1 MTSNNHASQA
11 RPAMERALLARLT
24 GSLGDQKTLERLA
37 QDFGTLYQSFLPD
50 VLQSE
55 LGLSVE
61 VIFAGYQSG
70 LMSELVG
77 RLGDNVVLADATLR
91 NWCPKFVIACDNAF
105 VITLME
111 NMLGATPDSIFQP
124 PRRALSQI
132 ELDLSTVVFDKVAQ
146 VLRSGVNAPGGFETS
161 IEKPHNADSRP
172 MLEDEETDPFAMSI
186 RVELKL
192 GKIASEFFLV
202 IPQQYLLKTTITLPK
217 SKGDFSREQDAWSE
231 SMSEQVRRSRVTL
244 EAKIPLESL
253 TLNAISRLVAGDV
266 IAFRDKEEI
275 IVDVSANGREMYNC
289 EFGRSGEN
297 YTVRVKDNVS
307 NENDILKHLLG

>member
-1 MTSNNHASQA
+1 MTSNNQASQA
-11 RPAMERALLARLT
+11 QPAMERALLARLT

-61 VIFAGYQSG
+61 VIFAGYRSG

-132 ELDLSTVVFDKVAQ
+132 ELDLSTMVFDKIAQ
-146 VLRSGVNAPGGFETS
+146 VLRSGVNAPGGFETT
-161 IEKPHNADSRP
+161 IERPHNADARP
-172 MLEDEETDPFAMSI
+172 MLEDEEADPFAMSI

-202 IPQQYLLKTTITLPK
+202 IPQKYLLKTTITLPK

-244 EAKIPLESL
+244 EAKISLESL
-253 TLNAISRLVAGDV
+253 TLETISKLVAGDV

>member
-1 MTSNNHASQA
+1 MNSSNPASQSQ
-11 RPAMERALLARLT
+11 PAMERALLARLT

-61 VIFAGYQSG
+61 VTFDGYKSG

-77 RLGDNVVLADATLR
+77 KLGDNVVLADVTLR
-91 NWCPKFVIACDNAF
+91 NWCPKFVIACGNAF

-132 ELDLSTVVFDKVAQ
+132 ELDLSTMIFDKIAQ
-146 VLRSGVNAPGGFETS
+146 VLRSGVNPPGGFEAM
-161 IEKPHNADSRP
+161 IEKPYNADARP
-172 MLEDEETDPFAMSI
+172 TLEDEEADPFAMSI

-202 IPQQYLLKTTITLPK
+202 IPQKYLLKTTITLPK
-217 SKGDFSREQDAWSE
+217 SKGDFSREQETWTE

-244 EAKIPLESL
+244 EAKIPLQSL
-253 TLNAISRLVAGDV
+253 TLDTISRLVAGDV

>member
-1 MTSNNHASQA
+1 MTSNNQASQA
-11 RPAMERALLARLT
+11 QPAMERALLARLT

-61 VIFAGYQSG
+61 VIFAGYRSG

-132 ELDLSTVVFDKVAQ
+132 ELDLSTMVFDKIAQ
-146 VLRSGVNAPGGFETS
+146 VLRSGVNAPGGFETT
-161 IEKPHNADSRP
+161 IERPHNADARP
-172 MLEDEETDPFAMSI
+172 MLEDEEADPFAMSI

-202 IPQQYLLKTTITLPK
+202 IPQKYLLKTTITLPK

-244 EAKIPLESL
+244 EAKISLESL
-253 TLNAISRLVAGDV
+253 TLETISKLVAGDV

-297 YTVRVKDNVS
+297 YTVRVKENVS

>member
-1 MTSNNHASQA
+1 MSSSNQASQA

-24 GSLGDQKTLERLA
+24 GSLGDQKTLEHLA
-37 QDFGTLYQSFLPD
+37 QDFGSLYQSFLPD

-55 LGLSVE
+55 LGLSVD
-61 VIFAGYQSG
+61 VAFDGYKSG

-77 RLGDNVVLADATLR
+77 KLGDNVVLADASLR
-91 NWCPKFVIACDNAF
+91 NWCPKFVIACGNAF

-132 ELDLSTVVFDKVAQ
+132 ELDLSTVIFDKIAQ
-146 VLRSGVNAPGGFETS
+146 VLRSGVNAPGGFETTL
-161 IEKPHNADSRP
+161 EKPHNADARP
-172 MLEDEETDPFAMSI
+172 VLEEEASDPFAMSI

-192 GKIASEFFLV
+192 GKVASEFYLV
-202 IPQQYLLKTTITLPK
+202 VPQKYLLKTTITLPK

-231 SMSEQVRRSRVTL
+231 SMSEQVRQSRVTL
-244 EAKIPLESL
+244 EAKIPLQAL
-253 TLNAISRLVAGDV
+253 TLNTISKLVAGDV

-275 IVDVSANGREMYNC
+275 VVDVSANGREMYNC

>member
-1 MTSNNHASQA
+1 MTSNNQASQA
-11 RPAMERALLARLT
+11 QPAMERTLLARLT

-61 VIFAGYQSG
+61 VIFAGYRSG

-132 ELDLSTVVFDKVAQ
+132 ELDLSTMVFDKIAQ
-146 VLRSGVNAPGGFETS
+146 VLRSGVNAPGGFETT
-161 IEKPHNADSRP
+161 IERPHNADARP
-172 MLEDEETDPFAMSI
+172 MLEDEEADPFAMSI

-202 IPQQYLLKTTITLPK
+202 IPQKYLLKTTITLPK

-244 EAKIPLESL
+244 EAKISLESL
-253 TLNAISRLVAGDV
+253 TLETISKLVAGDV

>member
-1 MTSNNHASQA
+1 MTSNNQASQVQ
-11 RPAMERALLARLT
+11 PAMERALLARLT

-61 VIFAGYQSG
+61 VIFAGYRSG

-132 ELDLSTVVFDKVAQ
+132 ELDLSTMVFDKIAQ
-146 VLRSGVNAPGGFETS
+146 VLRSGVNAPGGFETT
-161 IEKPHNADSRP
+161 IERPHNADARP
-172 MLEDEETDPFAMSI
+172 MLEDEEADPFAMSI

-202 IPQQYLLKTTITLPK
+202 VPQKYLLKTTITLPK

-244 EAKIPLESL
+244 EAKISLESL
-253 TLNAISRLVAGDV
+253 TLETISKLVAGDV

>member
-1 MTSNNHASQA
+1 MTSNNQASQVQ
-11 RPAMERALLARLT
+11 PAMERALLARLT

-61 VIFAGYQSG
+61 VIFAGYRSG

-132 ELDLSTVVFDKVAQ
+132 ELDLSTMVFDKIAQ
-146 VLRSGVNAPGGFETS
+146 VLRSGVNAPGGFETT
-161 IEKPHNADSRP
+161 IERPHNADARP
-172 MLEDEETDPFAMSI
+172 MLEDEEADPFAMSI

-202 IPQQYLLKTTITLPK
+202 VPQKYLLKTTITLPK

-244 EAKIPLESL
+244 EAKISLESL
-253 TLNAISRLVAGDV
+253 TLETISKLVAGDV
-266 IAFRDKEEI
+266 IAFRDKEDI

>member
-1 MTSNNHASQA
+1 MSNPNQASQA

-37 QDFGTLYQSFLPD
+37 QDFGALYQGFLPD

-61 VIFAGYQSG
+61 VTFDGYKSG

-77 RLGDNVVLADATLR
+77 KLGDNVVLADATLR
-91 NWCPKFVIACDNAF
+91 NWCPKFVIACGNAF

-132 ELDLSTVVFDKVAQ
+132 ELDLSTVIFDKIAQ
-146 VLRSGVNAPGGFETS
+146 VLRSGVNAPGGFETAL
-161 IEKPHNADSRP
+161 EKPYNADARST
-172 MLEDEETDPFAMSI
+172 LEEEEADPFAMSI

-192 GKIASEFFLV
+192 GKVASEFFLV
-202 IPQQYLLKTTITLPK
+202 IPQKYLLKTVITLPK
-217 SKGDFSREQDAWSE
+217 SKGDFSREQDAWAE
-231 SMSEQVRRSRVTL
+231 HMSDQVRRSRVTL

-253 TLNAISRLVAGDV
+253 TLETISKLVAGDV

>member
-1 MTSNNHASQA
+1 MTSNNQASQA

-61 VIFAGYQSG
+61 VIFAGYRSG

-132 ELDLSTVVFDKVAQ
+132 ELDLSTMVFDKIAQ
-146 VLRSGVNAPGGFETS
+146 VLRSGVNAPGGFETT
-161 IEKPHNADSRP
+161 IERPHNADARP
-172 MLEDEETDPFAMSI
+172 MLEDEEADPFAMSI

-202 IPQQYLLKTTITLPK
+202 IPQKYLLKTTITLPK

-244 EAKIPLESL
+244 EAKISLESL
-253 TLNAISRLVAGDV
+253 TLETISKLVAGDV

>member
-1 MTSNNHASQA
+1 
-11 RPAMERALLARLT
+11 
-24 GSLGDQKTLERLA
+24 
-37 QDFGTLYQSFLPD
+37 
-50 VLQSE
+50 
-55 LGLSVE
+55 
-61 VIFAGYQSG
+61 
-70 LMSELVG
+70 
-77 RLGDNVVLADATLR
+77 LR

-132 ELDLSTVVFDKVAQ
+132 ELDLSTMVFDKIAQ
-146 VLRSGVNAPGGFETS
+146 VLRSGVNAPGGFETT
-161 IEKPHNADSRP
+161 IERPHNADARP
-172 MLEDEETDPFAMSI
+172 MLEDEEADPFAMSI

-202 IPQQYLLKTTITLPK
+202 IPQKYLLKTTITLPK

-244 EAKIPLESL
+244 EAKISLESL
-253 TLNAISRLVAGDV
+253 TLETISKLVAGDV